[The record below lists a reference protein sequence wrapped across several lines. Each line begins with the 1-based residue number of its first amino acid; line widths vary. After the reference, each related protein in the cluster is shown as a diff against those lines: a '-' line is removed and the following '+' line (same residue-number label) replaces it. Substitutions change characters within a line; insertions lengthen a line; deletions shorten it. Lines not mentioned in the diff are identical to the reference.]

1 MIKKFINNDKYL
13 SITVILLIALQ
24 PIIDMDY
31 LVYDFL
37 DQFGLPR
44 LSTIIRFIIIPCLV
58 LWTFYLKD
66 RNKKKTFIFAL
77 IYGICLVVYFVLH
90 GLKAIE
96 LYPYLYL
103 TDNFYFNWFQEL
115 TYILTLVLP
124 IGITYCAY
132 HMHFSDRI
140 VRNITYFMSSIIA
153 IPINDM

>member
-13 SITVILLIALQ
+13 SIAVILLIALQ

-66 RNKKKTFIFAL
+66 KNKKKTFIFAL

-90 GLKAIE
+90 GLKAI
-96 LYPYLYL
+96 
-103 TDNFYFNWFQEL
+103 
-115 TYILTLVLP
+115 
-124 IGITYCAY
+124 
-132 HMHFSDRI
+132 
-140 VRNITYFMSSIIA
+140 
-153 IPINDM
+153 

>member
-1 MIKKFINNDKYL
+1 MIRKFINNDKYL
-13 SITVILLIALQ
+13 SIAVILLIALQ

-66 RNKKKTFIFAL
+66 KNKNKTFIFAL

-90 GLKAIE
+90 GLKAI
-96 LYPYLYL
+96 
-103 TDNFYFNWFQEL
+103 
-115 TYILTLVLP
+115 
-124 IGITYCAY
+124 
-132 HMHFSDRI
+132 
-140 VRNITYFMSSIIA
+140 
-153 IPINDM
+153 